1 LEQQKQIEALN
12 AGLQKVSDRVEVS
25 KTAPQVVNSS
35 RGRLLRS
42 GWLTIT
48 NKRLVFVGG
57 SEDRTIPLNKVVF
70 VNSNVTGIVLS
81 VEHRQR
87 GDRFGSSQL
96 PDCIAYYSALLSGE

>member
-35 RGRLLRS
+35 RLLRS

-57 SEDRTIPLNKVVF
+57 SED
-70 VNSNVTGIVLS
+70 
-81 VEHRQR
+81 
-87 GDRFGSSQL
+87 
-96 PDCIAYYSALLSGE
+96 

>member
-35 RGRLLRS
+35 RLLRS

-70 VNSNVTGIVLS
+70 VNCNVTGN
-81 VEHRQR
+81 
-87 GDRFGSSQL
+87 
-96 PDCIAYYSALLSGE
+96 CALR